1 MAKGSNI
8 AGVEILAEQKAPPLV
23 AGLSA
28 FADDY
33 DVILC
38 DIWGVVHNGVA
49 AFPAA
54 CAALRTA
61 REAGKQVVLVSNAPR
76 PHTSVATI
84 LDGLGAPRSAYDA
97 IVTSGDV
104 TRTLLAGQPAIKVFH
119 LGPERDL
126 PLFHTLELERA
137 PLEQAQMVV
146 CTGLFDDTV
155 ETADDYA
162 DMLAAMK
169 ARDLPFICAN
179 PDIVVERGAQLIY
192 CAGAIAIAYEALGGE
207 VTYCGKPHL
216 PIYEVALHTA
226 ARLRDAPIDKTRVL
240 GIGDA
245 LRTDILGAS
254 RVGFDSLFIAAGIH
268 AAELNADDH
277 TPPDAE
283 ALRALFADQPQPRGV
298 MSRLSW

>member
-1 MAKGSNI
+1 MAYGNDT
-8 AGVEILAEQKAPPLV
+8 AVGEILVEQKAPPLV
-23 AGLSA
+23 SGLSA
-28 FADDY
+28 FANDY

-54 CAALRTA
+54 CTALQNA
-61 REAGKQVVLVSNAPR
+61 RDEGKHVVLVSNAPR
-76 PHTSVATI
+76 PNSAVMTI

-104 TRTLLAGQPAIKVFH
+104 TRTLLAEQPATKVFH

-126 PLFHTLELERA
+126 PLFDTLEMERA

-146 CTGLFDDTV
+146 CTGLFDDSV

-162 DMLAAMK
+162 EMLAAMK
-169 ARDLPFICAN
+169 MRDLPFICAN

-192 CAGAIAIAYEALGGE
+192 CAGAIAVAYEALGGK
-207 VTYCGKPHL
+207 VTYCGKPHM
-216 PIYEVALHTA
+216 PIYDVALRTA
-226 ARLRDAPIDKTRVL
+226 TLLRDAPVEKARVL

-254 RVGFDSLFIAAGIH
+254 RAGFDSLFIAAGIH
-268 AAELNADDH
+268 AGELNADDN
-277 TPPDAE
+277 TPPDAD
-283 ALRALFADQPQPRGV
+283 ALKGLFAGQPQPRGV
-298 MSRLSW
+298 MSRLAW

>member
-1 MAKGSNI
+1 MADGSNTPV
-8 AGVEILAEQKAPPLV
+8 GSILEEQKAPPLV
-23 AGLSA
+23 SGLSA

-54 CAALRTA
+54 CTALRNA
-61 REAGKQVVLVSNAPR
+61 RDIGKRVVLVSNAPR
-76 PHTSVATI
+76 PNSSVATI
-84 LDGLGAPRSAYDA
+84 LDGLGAPRSTYDA

-104 TRTLLAGQPAIKVFH
+104 TRTLLAEQPAIKVFH

-126 PLFHTLELERA
+126 PLFDTLDLKRV
-137 PLEQAQMVV
+137 PLEHAQMVV

-162 DMLAAMK
+162 EMLAAMK

-216 PIYEVALHTA
+216 PIYDVALRTA
-226 ARLRDAPIDKTRVL
+226 ARLRDAPVDKTRVL

-254 RVGFDSLFIAAGIH
+254 RAGFDSLFIAAGIH
-268 AAELNADDH
+268 AGELNADDQ
-277 TPPDAE
+277 TPPDDE
-283 ALRALFADQPQPRGV
+283 ALKGLFAGQPQPRGV